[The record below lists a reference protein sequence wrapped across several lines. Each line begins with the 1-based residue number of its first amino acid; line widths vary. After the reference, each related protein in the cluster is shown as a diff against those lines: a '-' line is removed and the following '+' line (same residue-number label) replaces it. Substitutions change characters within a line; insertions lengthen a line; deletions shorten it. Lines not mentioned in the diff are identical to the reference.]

1 MFLLTIFSLQDTL
14 NYSTDSCVLR
24 EGSFSMADMS
34 RCLLVF
40 FSSSVICLLK
50 MSLNSKLSN
59 IFIFFL
65 LLLFNSDDDVL
76 QWLASQVDA
85 SKDFK
90 ICITR
95 DNLFQRGLSQWQRQK
110 KGSPVNK
117 LNVTF
122 IGEAGIDTGALSKEF
137 LTGNVYLGQS
147 LAPNTTEIR
156 FIGAVFR
163 NLLNCVFCH

>member
-1 MFLLTIFSLQDTL
+1 M
-14 NYSTDSCVLR
+14 
-24 EGSFSMADMS
+24 SF
-34 RCLLVF
+34 
-40 FSSSVICLLK
+40 
-50 MSLNSKLSN
+50 
-59 IFIFFL
+59 

-95 DNLFQRGLSQWQRQK
+95 DNLVQRGLIQWQRQK

-137 LTGNVYLGQS
+137 LTGNISFMTISHTKHYWNQVHRYNIYLF
-147 LAPNTTEIR
+147 TELCFLSS
-156 FIGAVFR
+156 FIVFR
-163 NLLNCVFCH
+163 NDAWHWEAIVWGQWQEGKESCLLYVSPRKWFLQVCIVS

>member
-1 MFLLTIFSLQDTL
+1 MC
-14 NYSTDSCVLR
+14 YAR
-24 EGSFSMADMS
+24 ETYLWPT
-34 RCLLVF
+34 CLGEFFFYF
-40 FSSSVICLLK
+40 FSSISVIYLLK
-50 MSLNSKLSN
+50 MSLNSKFSD
-59 IFIFFL
+59 FFG
-65 LLLFNSDDDVL
+65 LLFNSDDDVL

-95 DNLFQRGLSQWQRQK
+95 DNLFQRGLIQWQRQK

-137 LTGNVYLGQS
+137 LTGNVYLGQF

-156 FIGAVFR
+156 FIGAVF
-163 NLLNCVFCH
+163 FIY